1 MARLENVGAGLNVA
15 VVGAGWAG
23 LAAAVELAAA
33 GIPVSVFETAHPLGG
48 RARGITWRDAGLDN
62 GQHLLLGA
70 YSETLRLLRLVGVDA
85 EQALLRLPLRL
96 SILDAFELQ
105 APALPAPLHLLAALL
120 RAGGLSLRE
129 RLAALRLV
137 VRLKIDGF
145 RVAQDLPLADFLASH
160 RQPSRVTQ
168 LLWEPLCLAA
178 LNTPLALAST
188 QVYLNVLRD
197 SFSRAR
203 ADSDL
208 LLPRRDLSALFPNA
222 AADYIARHGGQ
233 VLTGTP
239 VDSIDAAAGGYV
251 LHAKGTVQSFRHVVV
266 AVPPW
271 RLAEL
276 AAGLPQLAEPVR
288 MAQALDYQPICT
300 VYLQYDAATRLPFP
314 MLGLTGGHAQWVLD
328 RGATHHQTGLLA
340 AVISAAG
347 PYQRLPQPALSA
359 AIADE
364 LTRAFGLPAP
374 QWSKVIIEKRATFAC
389 TPDLARPPQVTALA
403 GFYLAGD
410 YTAGPYP
417 ATIEGAVRS
426 GVACAQAIIR

>member
-1 MARLENVGAGLNVA
+1 MGAQLNVA
-15 VVGAGWAG
+15 VAGAGWAG

-33 GIPVSVFETAHPLGG
+33 GIPVTVYETARQLGG
-48 RARGITWRDAGLDN
+48 RARGIGWQQRGLDN
-62 GQHLLLGA
+62 GQHILLGA
-70 YSETLRLLRLVGVDA
+70 YSDTLRLLRLAGIA
-85 EQALLRLPLRL
+85 PEQALLRLPLRL
-96 SILDAFELQ
+96 SILNAFELQ

-120 RAGGLSLRE
+120 RARGLNWRE

-137 VRLKIDGF
+137 ARLRADGF
-145 RVAQDLPLADFLASH
+145 RVAEDMPLGDFLARH
-160 RQPSRVTQ
+160 RQPPRVTQ

-188 QVYLNVLRD
+188 QVYLNVLGD

-208 LLPRRDLSALFPNA
+208 LLPRCDLSALFPAA

-239 VDSIDAAAGGYV
+239 VDSIAAAAGDYV
-251 LHAKGTVQSFRHVVV
+251 LHAKGTAQSFSHVVV

-271 RLAEL
+271 HLAEL

-300 VYLQYDAATRLPFP
+300 VYLQYDAATRLIFP

-328 RGATHHQTGLLA
+328 RGATHHQAGMLA

-347 PYQRLPQPALSA
+347 PYQRLPQQALA
-359 AIADE
+359 ATIADE

-389 TPDLARPPQVTALA
+389 TPDLARPPQVTALPN
-403 GFYLAGD
+403 FYLAGD